1 MNRRTFLASA
11 TAATAAAMPAQ
22 TAPRPNVIFILAD
35 DLGWKDLGH
44 RGGPMRTPNIDRL
57 AREGVR
63 LDNAY
68 SYPLCSPTR
77 SALMTGR
84 NPIRFGLAYS
94 VVRPWSPY
102 GLDPRETTV
111 ANVFHDAGYQTAI
124 CGKWHL
130 GHTNRRLTPNAR
142 GFDHFYGHVNGA
154 IDYFTHERDG
164 GLDWQRNGKSLRE
177 EGYTTFLL
185 AAEAQ
190 RWIKARDKAR
200 PFFLY
205 LPFNAPHAPL
215 QAPPELLDR
224 YANIADP
231 KRRAYAAMVDA
242 LDTAIGR
249 VLDTVNAEG
258 IAKDT
263 LVVFWSDNGGPLAQ
277 GADNGPL
284 RMGKATV
291 FEGGIRVPAIWHW
304 PSKLKAGSS
313 AQMMAIWD
321 VLPTLA
327 AACGITPRT
336 ARPLDG
342 VNVWPEL
349 SEGSATL
356 RDNWFWAVHE
366 GATRQLALRDGR
378 WKYVRIGE
386 QEMLFDLAT
395 DPSEKADRAAQEPEL
410 VKKMRARTDQWAAL
424 HPKAE
429 IFHGGGAHPGF
440 IVPKDWA
447 ALAVE

>member
-1 MNRRTFLASA
+1 MNRRTFLATA
-11 TAATAAAMPAQ
+11 TAACLPAQ

-44 RGGPMRTPNIDRL
+44 RGGPMRTPTLDRL
-57 AREGVR
+57 AQQGLR
-63 LDNAY
+63 LDQAY

-84 NPIRFGLAYS
+84 NPMRLGLAYS

-102 GLDPRETTV
+102 GLDPRETTI
-111 ANVFHDAGYQTAI
+111 ANVFHDAGYQTAM

-130 GHTNRRLTPNAR
+130 GHTNKRLTPNAR

-205 LPFNAPHAPL
+205 LPFNAPHTPL

-231 KRRAYAAMVDA
+231 KRRAYVAMVDA

-258 IAKDT
+258 IANDT
-263 LVVFWSDNGGPLAQ
+263 LVVFWSDNGGPRPQ

-284 RMGKATV
+284 RSGKANV

-304 PSKLKAGSS
+304 PGKLKPGTSP
-313 AQMMAIWD
+313 QVMAIWD

-327 AACGITPRT
+327 AACGIPVKT

-349 SEGSATL
+349 TGGTTRE
-356 RDNWFWAVHE
+356 RDNLLWAVHE
-366 GATRQLALRDGR
+366 SQTRQLALRDGN

-386 QEMLFDLAT
+386 QEMLFDVVA
-395 DPSEKADRAAQEPEL
+395 DPYEKADRAAQEPQR
-410 VKKMRARTDQWAAL
+410 VKAMRTRVDEWAAL

-440 IVPKDWA
+440 VVPKDWA
-447 ALAVE
+447 TLAVE